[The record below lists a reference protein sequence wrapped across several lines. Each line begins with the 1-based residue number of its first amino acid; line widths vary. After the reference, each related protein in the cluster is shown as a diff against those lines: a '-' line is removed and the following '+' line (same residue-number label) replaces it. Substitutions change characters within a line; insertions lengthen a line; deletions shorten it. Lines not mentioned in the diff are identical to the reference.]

1 MTIRFAGLQDVPAV
15 LEIYAQ
21 YIPTSVTFEYVLP
34 TREEFARRV
43 EAIGRDWPYLV
54 CEEGGG
60 VLGYAYAHPVWER
73 AAYQWNAELSIY
85 LAPSARGRGLGKK
98 LYALLEEIVRLQGA
112 KALYGIVTIP
122 NPPSEALHRACG
134 FTLAHLF
141 PAVGYKAG
149 DWHDV
154 AWFRKELAPAGPD
167 PEPVRSLRD
176 LPPEEVA
183 AILARYNAS
192 R

>member
-1 MTIRFAGLQDVPAV
+1 MTIRFAGLQDVPAL

-73 AAYQWNAELSIY
+73 AAYQWNAELSVY
-85 LAPSARGRGLGKK
+85 LDRAHTGTGLGLSITKAILQQHGFAFGVDSAVGRGS
-98 LYALLEEIVRLQGA
+98 
-112 KALYGIVTIP
+112 T
-122 NPPSEALHRACG
+122 
-134 FTLAHLF
+134 F
-141 PAVGYKAG
+141 
-149 DWHDV
+149 
-154 AWFRKELAPAGPD
+154 WFEMKDTRK
-167 PEPVRSLRD
+167 
-176 LPPEEVA
+176 
-183 AILARYNAS
+183 
-192 R
+192 